1 MNKTFSLTAGALL
14 AAIGVALGA
23 VGAHAWKELLAENG
37 RTETYELAVRYHL
50 FHAFALLF
58 NGLLMHHKMNKLI
71 QASSTLFLSGLI
83 CFSGSLYLLA
93 LSGTRF
99 MVYVTPLGG
108 VLMIAG
114 WIILAAGILKQNP
127 E

>member
-1 MNKTFSLTAGALL
+1 MKKNFSLTAGAIL
-14 AAIGVALGA
+14 AGLGVALGA

-58 NGLLMHHKMNKLI
+58 SGLLMHHKINRLI
-71 QASSTLFLSGLI
+71 TLASMLFLSGMI

-93 LSGTRF
+93 LTGTRF
-99 MVYVTPLGG
+99 MVFITPLGG
-108 VLMIAG
+108 ILMIAG
-114 WIILAAGILKQNP
+114 WFVLAFGILKKNA

>member
-1 MNKTFSLTAGALL
+1 MNKNFSLTAGAIL
-14 AAIGVALGA
+14 AGLGVALGA
-23 VGAHAWKELLAENG
+23 VGAHAWKELLAQNG

-58 NGLLMHHKMNKLI
+58 NGLLMHHKMNRMI
-71 QASSTLFLSGLI
+71 SSASILFLSGMV

-93 LSGTRF
+93 LTGTRF
-99 MVYVTPLGG
+99 MVFITPLGG

-114 WIILAAGILKQNP
+114 WFVLTLGILKKNP

>member
-1 MNKTFSLTAGALL
+1 MNKNFSLTAGALL
-14 AAIGVALGA
+14 AGLGVALGA

-58 NGLLMHHKMNKLI
+58 NGLLMHHKINRLI
-71 QASSTLFLSGLI
+71 TSASMLFLSGMI

-93 LSGTRF
+93 LTGTRF
-99 MVYVTPLGG
+99 MVFITPLGG

-114 WIILAAGILKQNP
+114 WFVLALGILKNNA